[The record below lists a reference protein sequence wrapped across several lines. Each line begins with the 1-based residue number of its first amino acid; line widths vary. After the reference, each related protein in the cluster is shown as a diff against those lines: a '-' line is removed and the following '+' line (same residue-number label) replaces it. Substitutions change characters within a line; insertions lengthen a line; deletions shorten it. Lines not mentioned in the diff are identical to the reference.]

1 MRLVKIIVIMALI
14 TSLVYSVKEV
24 VPIKYVRI
32 EGAFQYIS
40 KDEIKAVLEPLVDV
54 GFFDANVQAIQDA
67 LTQLVWVE
75 SVKVNRVWPDALA
88 IKIKEKHPY
97 VRWGDEALINIRG
110 EIITPKDIEPF
121 TNLPILYGPEGQQ
134 VKSLEIMKGVN
145 TALADQAMQM
155 AEFSINNRWAWKIK
169 LTTGLEILL
178 GRNDQL
184 KKLQRFM
191 KTLDVLG
198 REQVNAMAVV
208 DLRYPNGYAVSW
220 KPNAQI
226 IDWKNL
232 PAAQAANR

>member
-1 MRLVKIIVIMALI
+1 MGLVKIIVIMALL
-14 TSLVYSVKEV
+14 TSLVYSVKEL
-24 VPIKYVRI
+24 VPIKHVRI
-32 EGAFQYIS
+32 GSTFQYIS
-40 KDEIKAVLEPLVDV
+40 KDEIKTLLTPLVDV
-54 GFFDANVQAIQDA
+54 GFFDANVQAIQER

-75 SVKVNRVWPDALA
+75 SVTVNRVWSDTLT
-88 IKIKEKHPY
+88 IIIKEKRPF
-97 VRWGDEALINIRG
+97 VRWKEQDLISSRG
-110 EIITPKDIEPF
+110 EIIKPDEIEPF
-121 TNLPILYGPEGQQ
+121 VNLPILNGPEGQQ

-184 KKLQRFM
+184 KKLQRFL

-198 REQVNAMAVV
+198 QEQLNAMAVV

-220 KPNAQI
+220 KQNAQS

-232 PAAQAANR
+232 AAQAANR